1 MCYTAQLDT
10 GGLFPFSFE
19 SIATWELT
27 RPFPHF
33 VFQNAAARPEVP
45 VVTMDDPGRFGLARW
60 LLVPPWIESAEK
72 LKTLKIWTANARI
85 EELQNKPL
93 YRPLIESNRCIV
105 VFTGFYEWRHEPDG
119 SKTRYLLKLP
129 EDKPLVLPGLY
140 RRGMIDDE
148 PYWSCTVCTMEA
160 KGIMRYI
167 HNSTLRQ
174 PVVTGRPGLEAW
186 LDGSVSFY
194 TARQTVLENEL
205 SGDFVAA
212 PPVGKAGTVEEGT
225 ITEGTTVTGT
235 LELPF
240 DDPEP

>member
-19 SIATWELT
+19 SIATWEVT

-33 VFQNAAARPEVP
+33 VFQSAAARPEVP
-45 VVTMDDPGRFGLARW
+45 VVTMDEPGRFSVARW
-60 LLVPPWIESAEK
+60 LLVPPWVETNEK

-85 EELQNKPL
+85 EELEKKPL
-93 YRPLIESNRCIV
+93 YRPLIDTRRCVV

-129 EDKPLVLPGLY
+129 EDKPLALPGLC
-140 RRGMIDDE
+140 RTGTIDGE
-148 PYWSCTVCTMEA
+148 PYPSCTVCTMEA

-174 PVVTGRPGLEAW
+174 PVVTGKRGIEAW
-186 LDGSVSFY
+186 LDGSVSFD
-194 TARQTVLENEL
+194 TARNAVIENEL
-205 SGDFVAA
+205 SGQFVAD
-212 PPVGKAGTVEEGT
+212 PPV
-225 ITEGTTVTGT
+225 TETP
-235 LELPF
+235 ELPF
-240 DDPEP
+240 GDPEP